1 MLTLKKEKA
10 KSKSLMNI
18 LACLSVFAY
27 IVSAVAFEMTAETA
41 YISTFAIYLVFAVG
55 MLFVLQRESK
65 VIVNEYSLLILFFT
79 MFVYLRNV
87 AENASSSMGMQI
99 SYWTLTCSILCM
111 LVFWMSSKYSDILRF
126 ALLAYIIGSL
136 ILSVRIVNTYGG
148 IQDIMDF
155 VSLEGENRLGG
166 LLGNENAIGLF
177 LANGILCSLIF
188 FMRNKSR
195 LVKILTVVAMIL
207 LLVMLLFTGSRK
219 SLAFVI
225 LGVLLILY
233 FNYRKEK
240 FDKKLRVLLI
250 VAVVGILLY
259 YAVTTLEM
267 FSTINDRLGL
277 LFEGVFGEGSSYET
291 DQTREMMIA
300 EGLAA
305 FYEKPLFGNGTGY
318 SDILFST
325 YSHNNF
331 VELLMNYGI
340 IGFAAYYTIYICLLF
355 RLWHLVKSRN
365 LYAIYFFV
373 YTWVQLILGVGW
385 VNYYE
390 RSVQIVTAL
399 AFGFIFATKNK
410 KQELNYEI

>member
-1 MLTLKKEKA
+1 MLSLKKEKA
-10 KSKSLMNI
+10 KSKSLMQT

-27 IVSAVAFEMTAETA
+27 IISAIAFEMTAETA
-41 YISTFAIYLVFAVG
+41 YISTLAIYCVFAVG
-55 MLFVLQRESK
+55 MLFVLQRGSK
-65 VIVNEYSLLILFFT
+65 VIVNEYSILILFFC

-111 LVFWMSSKYSDILRF
+111 LVFWMSSKYSDILSF
-126 ALLAYIIGSL
+126 ALVAYIIGAM

-148 IQDIMDF
+148 VEDIMDF
-155 VSLEGENRLGG
+155 VSSGGENRLGS

-188 FMRNKSR
+188 FIRNKSR

-225 LGVLLILY
+225 LGVLFILY

-240 FDKKLRVLLI
+240 FAKKLWVLLI
-250 VAVVGILLY
+250 VVVAGILLH
-259 YAVTTLEM
+259 YAITTLEM
-267 FSTINDRLGL
+267 FSTINERLGL
-277 LFEGVFGEGSSYET
+277 LFEGAFGDGSSYET
-291 DQTREMMIA
+291 DQRREFMIE
-300 EGLAA
+300 EGMAA
-305 FYEKPLFGNGTGY
+305 FYENPLFGNGTGY
-318 SDILFST
+318 SYTLFGT

-340 IGFAAYYTIYICLLF
+340 VGFVAYYSIYLCLLV
-355 RLWHLVKSRN
+355 RLWSLVKSRD

-373 YTWVQLILGVGW
+373 YIWVQLILGIGW

-390 RSVQIVTAL
+390 RSVQLVTAL
-399 AFGFIFATKNK
+399 AFGYILAIK
-410 KQELNYEI
+410 KQKEAG

>member
-1 MLTLKKEKA
+1 MLTLKREKA
-10 KSKSLMNI
+10 KSKSLMQT

-27 IVSAVAFEMTAETA
+27 IISAVAFEMTAETA

-87 AENASSSMGMQI
+87 AENASSSVGMQI

-155 VSLEGENRLGG
+155 VSLEGENRIGG

-188 FMRNKSR
+188 FIRNKSR

-225 LGVLLILY
+225 LGMLLILY

-240 FDKKLRVLLI
+240 FSKKLRVILI
-250 VAVVGILLY
+250 VVVAGILLY

-291 DQTREMMIA
+291 DKTREKMIS

-305 FYEKPLFGNGTGY
+305 FYEKPFFGNGTGY
-318 SDILFST
+318 SYSLFGT

-340 IGFAAYYTIYICLLF
+340 VGFVAYYSIYLCLLV
-355 RLWHLVKSRN
+355 RLWPLVKN
-365 LYAIYFFV
+365 KDLYAIYFFV
-373 YTWVQLILGVGW
+373 YICVQLILGVGW
-385 VNYYE
+385 VNYYS
-390 RSVQIVTAL
+390 RAVQIVTAL
-399 AFGFIFATKNK
+399 AFGYIFAIK
-410 KQELNYEI
+410 KQQKSEEKI